1 MGWLTKN
8 RIPKIFYNKI
18 YQLKKGQISEPFKTK
33 IGWHII
39 RLLDRKE
46 QSVVPLN
53 MVREE
58 IVATIEAEKREAA
71 IKALIN
77 YIRRKAKIRY
87 TENWK

>member
-1 MGWLTKN
+1 MKV
-8 RIPKIFYNKI
+8 
-18 YQLKKGQISEPFKTK
+18 GQISEPFETK

-39 RLLDRKE
+39 RLLERKQ
-46 QSVVPLN
+46 QSISPLM
-53 MVREE
+53 MVRDE
-58 IVATIEAEKREAA
+58 IAATIEVDKREAA